1 MDMGQHAWEL
11 LHPPDALGPARS
23 SGVMSRS
30 LSCGRLGGG
39 RFELRTPPSP
49 PTGTEY
55 GRGSRFCV
63 VVHGIRPN
71 VRRNLSVNRRDTV

>member
-1 MDMGQHAWEL
+1 
-11 LHPPDALGPARS
+11 
-23 SGVMSRS
+23 MSRS
-30 LSCGRLGGG
+30 LSSVRLGGG

-63 VVHGIRPN
+63 VVQGILPN
-71 VRRNLSVNRRDTV
+71 VRRNLSVNPRGSV